1 MEEKKVILKKLFD
14 LMVSESDDHWAKT
27 ASITEKKKNFV
38 KELSELLVI
47 ESECKGDDHWG
58 KTANITEEKKDL
70 VKKLSYL
77 LVSESG
83 WEGCKHSAKTANIME
98 KNFSKKFELLGS
110 KSKCEGDEKVVE
122 KKKKFVKKLF
132 DLVSESEWKGDDHW
146 GKTANVTEKKNNF
159 VKKLSDL
166 VSESEW
172 KGDSHL
178 SKTGNVTEMK
188 NLFMKLADLVVNES
202 KCEGDDRWAKTA
214 SVIGLAMKLS
224 NLLVKE
230 SEWKGDD
237 HWGKTAIVMEEKK
250 NFVKKLSNLLD
261 LAAVQS
267 WEVFQFF
274 LVNEYTKADSSLPD
288 LFTSQRDEES
298 FRAHLLR
305 FYLGD
310 RLHLLRCLRHIVA
323 NTANP
328 QHPYQSL
335 FSDFMRDVLDK
346 DGMLEGCLL
355 QQVINNNNGSNGST
369 SVAASSMPP
378 DGPIPGPSTHLAHHL
393 AELQEILATLLVY
406 YSSTGRS
413 PLPATFKS
421 LVQLAQGG
429 GLGGQPDLQEGLRE
443 IHMPLVEA
451 LDATHALLLVLT
463 INVDM
468 PTSGHSLCESEW
480 VNKLDP
486 IMAGL
491 GARKPHLAPLLAW
504 AVLHLRAAAD
514 RASTSTSSAYAAST
528 RTYHRLAERALSSNV
543 FSYLQTALSCAP
555 IQGDKLLLRL
565 ASSVVYSL
573 VCATATCLPL
583 APAHQPVLSS
593 LAKTLLAQDPPADL
607 FWAEEDGGAG
617 LLLPHAL
624 EVFPYEVEPLLSL
637 ATALAGANPDSCLKV
652 IELLSEVPYLT
663 WPLELGECPVQQ
675 VREGGYCTMA
685 PLQLLPSITVPARTC
700 GSLVPASLRLVAWN
714 TPTNAWQVL
723 LSIMN
728 MLGLE
733 VSSGATV
740 ADPQVMKAVC
750 STLQLVTAVLATLP
764 SQLPALVHVVHE
776 ALVLLRRMSHV
787 SRPPGVLVA
796 ALLAMLAEVSTQEAK
811 NVWTELEG
819 SPLLPYLAL
828 PESSAS
834 EAKRGK
840 ADPFVEYRA
849 GGLRALVC
857 GEEAAMGTYPI
868 LRSYTSLLA
877 AAIKGGVRTG
887 SVQGGVV
894 FMAREVT
901 GAMMRWWYRTQ
912 EERDKLFECCLTLLH
927 HTLED
932 PGLDPSVHTLVVH
945 QLVDRSSAGRTLL
958 SVVES
963 GASLEGML
971 SLPSHSP
978 ASTQA
983 LRLTRTAQMALSIL
997 HRLVGEESST
1007 EGLSQLLRAT
1017 PLPGVPLG
1025 SSPGVGRGQGS
1036 SAVPHL
1042 ALTVALY
1049 AHQRLNPR
1057 LLYLALRTLTRF
1069 AQKLDVPLVACF
1081 GAEADG
1087 IRDAL
1092 LRRLESPTED
1102 VRVKVALLRL
1112 LTASTT
1118 RQQGLT
1124 NAFLTP
1130 PEKLLDPLVSL
1141 ASLTGKGSMGH
1152 EVVLAVVE
1160 LVDALWTQKYST
1172 ATRHMQAKKEFCDAL
1187 TCPLTSHKPGEVSDA
1202 IVGHCFSILARQLFC
1217 ANSSP
1222 PASLSAVKDRLFSSG
1237 SRSSVCLWSEHV
1249 LSKVEDGWKESRDVR
1264 EVLVP
1269 AWRDFV
1275 VVLVMRARS
1284 WLTPQLK
1291 VKLAEDI
1298 LEGLL
1303 RQVGSSEEPDQHL
1316 TLLLAEVYIA
1326 LVKHCSKQLA
1336 EKQKF
1341 FEQTSKLLAC
1351 LQGVVMTTSTHCQL
1365 LILGASLSLI
1375 TLTDITPQS
1384 HNLVACLVGPVGN
1397 LVQQHGRLAGSAAQ
1411 SCTSASTLGLATA
1424 LLHQL
1429 LLRCQPDTA
1438 QQLLTQFPVVPALL
1452 HATETYMK
1460 SGDEEVVGEMVNLLA
1475 TLCRTAQPWKE
1486 VSAQTLSSTLTLAV
1500 PSSKTNL
1507 LSGVVWCMVWGV
1519 RHMGAMGVEG
1529 GVNVAAIHLQAL
1541 CGSLAIPHKEPNLAL
1556 ASAALVEALAPHTGL
1571 WVVLHQASFT
1581 QLTAATTRCIHITKH
1596 LLCTPR
1602 FVQRELGGE
1611 SGSRSGGAS
1620 AAAATTTASAISDA
1634 AAAITPAT
1642 TAALNKML
1650 HVLCACLS
1658 AIQSLGPDLTDL
1670 LCGPGS
1676 DVDAWTLFFHP
1687 SFRTVSAH
1695 DPSAQPSLASLT
1707 AVLELYDSHA
1717 SKESRGVSPCH
1728 SGAPEVGLSL
1738 QVLALC
1744 AEKALLLLLTQAT
1757 LALMSPDTAPRD
1769 AQRIR
1774 QNMADDMNSFFHHSL
1789 GRRPPA
1795 SPLPTTMAGASTAGG
1810 HTHISLRYLRLAQ
1823 QLVTRL
1829 CVTK

>member
-1 MEEKKVILKKLFD
+1 MARIWTRALGDHLGSTVCMVPLGKALWGVICGTYVLPSDEVVGDELQQAAPHLRAGLRAYAKPSGDHFD
-14 LMVSESDDHWAKT
+14 RWAKT
-27 ASITEKKKNFV
+27 AK
-38 KELSELLVI
+38 
-47 ESECKGDDHWG
+47 
-58 KTANITEEKKDL
+58 
-70 VKKLSYL
+70 
-77 LVSESG
+77 
-83 WEGCKHSAKTANIME
+83 
-98 KNFSKKFELLGS
+98 
-110 KSKCEGDEKVVE
+110 
-122 KKKKFVKKLF
+122 
-132 DLVSESEWKGDDHW
+132 
-146 GKTANVTEKKNNF
+146 VTEKEKNF

-166 VSESEW
+166 
-172 KGDSHL
+172 
-178 SKTGNVTEMK
+178 
-188 NLFMKLADLVVNES
+188 
-202 KCEGDDRWAKTA
+202 
-214 SVIGLAMKLS
+214 
-224 NLLVKE
+224 
-230 SEWKGDD
+230 
-237 HWGKTAIVMEEKK
+237 
-250 NFVKKLSNLLD
+250 LD
-261 LAAVQS
+261 LSAGHS

-274 LVNEYTKADSSLPD
+274 LVNEYTKADSSLAD
-288 LFTSQRDEES
+288 LLTSQRDEES

-328 QHPYQSL
+328 QHPYQNL

-346 DGMLEGCLL
+346 GGTLENCLL

-369 SVAASSMPP
+369 CVAASSMPP
-378 DGPIPGPSTHLAHHL
+378 DGPIPGPSTRLAHHL

-413 PLPATFKS
+413 PSPATFKS

-429 GLGGQPDLQEGLRE
+429 GLGGRPDLQEGLRE
-443 IHMPLVEA
+443 IHTPLVET
-451 LDATHALLLVLT
+451 LDATHTLLLVLI

-468 PTSGHSLCESEW
+468 PTSIRRTGMDMKPSQ
-480 VNKLDP
+480 
-486 IMAGL
+486 L
-491 GARKPHLAPLLAW
+491 G
-504 AVLHLRAAAD
+504 
-514 RASTSTSSAYAAST
+514 YA
-528 RTYHRLAERALSSNV
+528 N
-543 FSYLQTALSCAP
+543 P
-555 IQGDKLLLRL
+555 GQGDKLLLRL

-573 VCATATCLPL
+573 MCATANCLPL

-663 WPLELGECPVQQ
+663 WPLELGDCPVQQ

-685 PLQLLPSITVPARTC
+685 SFQLLPSITVPPRTC
-700 GSLVPASLRLVAWN
+700 GSLVPANVRLVAWN

-723 LSIMN
+723 LAIMN

-750 STLQLVTAVLATLP
+750 STLQLMTAVLATLP
-764 SQLPALVHVVHE
+764 AQLPALVHVVHE
-776 ALVLLRRMSHV
+776 SLVLLRRVSHV
-787 SRPPGVLVA
+787 SRPPGELVA
-796 ALLAMLAEVSTQEAK
+796 ALLAMLAEVSSQEAK
-811 NVWTELEG
+811 SVWTELEG

-834 EAKRGK
+834 GAKRGK
-840 ADPFVEYRA
+840 ADPFVGYRA

-901 GAMMRWWYRTQ
+901 GALMRWCYRTQ

-932 PGLDPSVHTLVVH
+932 PGLDTSVHTLVVR

-963 GASLEGML
+963 GASLEGVL

-983 LRLTRTAQMALSIL
+983 LHLTRTAQMALSIL

-1017 PLPGVPLG
+1017 PFPGVPLG

-1036 SAVPHL
+1036 SATPHL

-1102 VRVKVALLRL
+1102 VGVKVALLRL

-1130 PEKLLDPLVSL
+1130 PEKLLDPLISL
-1141 ASLTGKGSMGH
+1141 ASLTGKGSPGH

-1160 LVDALWTQKYST
+1160 LVDALWSQKYST
-1172 ATRHMQAKKEFCDAL
+1172 ATCHMQAKKEFCDAL

-1217 ANSSP
+1217 ADSSP
-1222 PASLSAVKDRLFSSG
+1222 PASLSAAMDRLFSPDS
-1237 SRSSVCLWSEHV
+1237 SSSVSMWSEHV
-1249 LSKVEDGWKESRDVR
+1249 LSKVEDGWKKSRDVR

-1275 VVLVMRARS
+1275 VVVVMRARS

-1291 VKLAEDI
+1291 VKLAGDI

-1303 RQVGSSEEPDQHL
+1303 QQVGSSEEPDQPL

-1326 LVKHCSKQLA
+1326 LVKHCSK
-1336 EKQKF
+1336 
-1341 FEQTSKLLAC
+1341 C
-1351 LQGVVMTTSTHCQL
+1351 
-1365 LILGASLSLI
+1365 
-1375 TLTDITPQS
+1375 TLFAAG
-1384 HNLVACLVGPVGN
+1384 LVSCLVSPVGN
-1397 LVQQHGRLAGSAAQ
+1397 LVQQHGRLAGSTTQ

-1438 QQLLTQFPVVPALL
+1438 QQLLAQFPVVPALL

-1460 SGDEEVVGEMVNLLA
+1460 SGDEEVVGEMVSLLA
-1475 TLCRTAQPWKE
+1475 TLCRTAHPWEE
-1486 VSAQTLSSTLTLAV
+1486 VSPSTFSSTLTLAV
-1500 PSSKTNL
+1500 PSTKTSL

-1529 GVNVAAIHLQAL
+1529 GVNVAAVHLQAL

-1556 ASAALVEALAPHTGL
+1556 ASAALVEALAPHAGL
-1571 WVVLHQASFT
+1571 WIVLHQASYT
-1581 QLTAATTRCIHITKH
+1581 QLTAATTRCIHTTKH

-1611 SGSRSGGAS
+1611 SGSRSGGA
-1620 AAAATTTASAISDA
+1620 TSAISDA
-1634 AAAITPAT
+1634 AATITPAT

-1650 HVLCACLS
+1650 NVLCACLS

-1676 DVDAWTLFFHP
+1676 DVGAWTLFFHP

-1717 SKESRGVSPCH
+1717 SKESRGVSPCR
-1728 SGAPEVGLSL
+1728 SGAPEIGLSL

-1795 SPLPTTMAGASTAGG
+1795 SPLPIAMAGASTAGG
-1810 HTHISLRYLRLAQ
+1810 NTHISLDYLRLAQ